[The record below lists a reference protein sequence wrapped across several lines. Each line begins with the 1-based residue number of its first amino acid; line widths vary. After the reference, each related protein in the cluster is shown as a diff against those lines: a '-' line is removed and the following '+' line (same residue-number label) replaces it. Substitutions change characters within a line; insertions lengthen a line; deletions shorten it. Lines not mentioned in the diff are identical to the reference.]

1 MKVSDEKCNNRI
13 LLSAVYRIIKSFFTT
28 RYIYETTVKLNIMD
42 LSKACDCLPNNLLIA
57 KFAVYGFDK
66 TALAL
71 ITDYLTNSDLQIFTS
86 TGKNRGNF

>member
-1 MKVSDEKCNNRI
+1 
-13 LLSAVYRIIKSFFTT
+13 
-28 RYIYETTVKLNIMD
+28 MD